1 MIKCNRKKERRESES
16 ESESE
21 NERDREIKKEAVFK
35 SSCKSR
41 DA

>member
-1 MIKCNRKKERRESES
+1 MIKCNRKKERR